1 MDQGADAAVGW
12 TTTVSAGSHT
22 NWLKRYN
29 NSLAGGKTVSQA
41 INDANSY
48 IYLPGSG
55 VKNVKYYGNG
65 NLTITS
71 SKSSSSNRQSDMS
84 LLNYDDNNATFEE
97 IVKLALTNNESFDT
111 EKYLGY
117 IYDADDGYVVDVYYK
132 NRDIVTNVA
141 ISCYI
146 RTTGEI
152 REIKPHNKLKK

>member
-55 VKNVKYYGNG
+55 VKNAN
-65 NLTITS
+65 T
-71 SKSSSSNRQSDMS
+71 M
-84 LLNYDDNNATFEE
+84 AM
-97 IVKLALTNNESFDT
+97 
-111 EKYLGY
+111 
-117 IYDADDGYVVDVYYK
+117 
-132 NRDIVTNVA
+132 A
-141 ISCYI
+141 ISQSLRQNHRRVI
-146 RTTGEI
+146 
-152 REIKPHNKLKK
+152 NKVICHF